1 MTRATAVRQIAAP
14 RPPKPSVMV
23 LATRQGALS
32 VGPRPPPAAGTKGE
46 GLAEIEFSAVS
57 KRYPD
62 GFVAIGGLDL
72 KVSDGE
78 FLVLVGPSGC
88 GKSTA
93 LRMVAGLED
102 ITGGE
107 LLIGGKVVN
116 GLAPRD
122 RDVAMVF
129 QSYALYPHLTVRGNI
144 GFGLRVRGI
153 SGKARS
159 AAVEEAAALL
169 ELTPHLDRKPGQLSG
184 GQRQR
189 VAMGRA
195 IVRRPAAFLM
205 DEPLSN
211 LDAKLRVSMRA
222 EITRIQNLTR
232 TTTLYVTH
240 DQIEAMTMG
249 DRVAVLDRGAL
260 QQIGPPRAL
269 YEKPANLFVASFIGS
284 PAMNLMSAH
293 IEDAGETLILRG
305 QRVTVD
311 NASLAARLARAP
323 SREII
328 LGIRPEHFTVA
339 PSDGPLT
346 LSTTAGIVEHL
357 GATLLAHLDPGAHA
371 DEAARLTFDTD
382 TADDLSRRRGELLA
396 VLDPEAPVVPGA
408 VVRVRMRAEKVHLFG
423 AGGGGAL

>member
-1 MTRATAVRQIAAP
+1 MAP
-14 RPPKPSVMV
+14 
-23 LATRQGALS
+23 
-32 VGPRPPPAAGTKGE
+32 
-46 GLAEIEFSAVS
+46 IEFRSVS

-62 GFVAIGGLDL
+62 GFAAVTDLDL
-72 KVSDGE
+72 TVEDSE

-102 ITGGE
+102 ISAGE
-107 LLIGGKVVN
+107 LLIDGRVVN
-116 GLAPRD
+116 TLAPRD

-129 QSYALYPHLTVRGNI
+129 QSYALYPHLTVRQNI

-153 SGKARS
+153 SGPERAR
-159 AAVEEAAALL
+159 AVEEAAALL
-169 ELTPHLDRKPGQLSG
+169 ELTPHLDRKPGRLSG

-222 EITRIQNLTR
+222 EITRLQGLTR
-232 TTTLYVTH
+232 TTTIYVTH

-249 DRVAVLDRGAL
+249 DRVAVLDRGRL

-269 YEKPANLFVASFIGS
+269 YERPANLFVASFIGS

-293 IEDAGETLILRG
+293 IEDGGKTLLLRG
-305 QRVTVD
+305 QRVSVD
-311 NASLAARLARAP
+311 DAALIARLARAP
-323 SREII
+323 SREVI
-328 LGIRPEHFTVA
+328 LGIRPEHFMVV

-346 LSTTAGIVEHL
+346 LTATAGMVEHL
-357 GATLLAHLDPGAHA
+357 GATMLAHLDPGAHA
-371 DEAARLTFDTD
+371 DAAAHLTFDSD
-382 TADDLSRRRGELLA
+382 MADDLSRRRGEFLA
-396 VLDPEAPVVPGA
+396 VLDPEAPVRPGA
-408 VVRVRMRAEKVHLFG
+408 AVRLRMREGKVHLFDART
-423 AGGGGAL
+423 AGRF